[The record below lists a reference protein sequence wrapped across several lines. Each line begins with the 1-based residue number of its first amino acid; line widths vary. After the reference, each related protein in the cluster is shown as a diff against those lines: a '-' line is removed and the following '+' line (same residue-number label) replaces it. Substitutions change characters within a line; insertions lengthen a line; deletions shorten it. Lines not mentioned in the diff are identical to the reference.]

1 MLSGLVSIIM
11 SLPSTDDET
20 KLLDHLIEF
29 GPDSLE
35 LASSKSSQ
43 GKRVGGN
50 YGRSDMPLAVNDNL
64 PLAAKPKL
72 FKEKTPVEIKR
83 HFEEFHLKVS
93 MIKDGGKIFL
103 EKKGISQGKS
113 LMILLIVI
121 S

>member
-1 MLSGLVSIIM
+1 M

-35 LASSKSSQ
+35 LASYKSSQ

-50 YGRSDMPLAVNDNL
+50 YGRSGM

-72 FKEKTPVEIKR
+72 IKEKTPVEIKR

-103 EKKGISQGKS
+103 EKKGVAQGKS

-121 S
+121 SWINQ